1 MVIQGSAGIVSAAGL
16 GRAYPAAQVSAPA
29 AAGARESLTRRFDSV
44 TISARGGGQNVRSS
58 LKSAL
63 SQELRATMGT
73 ESLDA
78 LREEIRSG
86 AYQPDPMET
95 AKRILLRA

>member
-1 MVIQGSAGIVSAAGL
+1 M
-16 GRAYPAAQVSAPA
+16 
-29 AAGARESLTRRFDSV
+29 
-44 TISARGGGQNVRSS
+44 RSS